1 MKGRKYVLT
10 FAFGPVQEVSA
21 HHFWLML
28 HRFSGTD
35 NKGKKKNKLPKRSW
49 MLLIC
54 EITDWDL
61 FCKHAPSELP
71 PMRKNYAFYYN
82 SALLT
87 VHIILQQALNCIWS
101 CKIDWETNKWLRALR
116 RHDKDQCVYRIP
128 ENSFCI
134 FGSLQRWIWNTSQYD
149 FPESYLQ
156 IAA

>member
-1 MKGRKYVLT
+1 MFLPLLLAQFKK
-10 FAFGPVQEVSA
+10 F
-21 HHFWLML
+21 L
-28 HRFSGTD
+28 HITSGWCFIVFQGLIT
-35 NKGKKKNKLPKRSW
+35 KEKKKINYQRDLECCSSVKSLTGICFVNMLPVNCHRREK
-49 MLLIC
+49 
-54 EITDWDL
+54 EEHPD
-61 FCKHAPSELP
+61 
-71 PMRKNYAFYYN
+71 YAFYYN